1 MSSNSMIHQLL
12 ETANGK
18 VEQVILDTLAVEYF
32 VKNLDQAKI
41 PALIINN
48 HLPLGDGILMKDI
61 NALRNKGVE
70 YYPAGRTG
78 MPALVAA
85 EDGLALP
92 GSVLA
97 TNDKNLLELSVLGA
111 FVQYL
116 DNNDLLVLLNS
127 GKMDVPV
134 PQTVNIV
141 LEGNANEWV
150 GGIDIALYLA
160 KYYDLSKKSSL
171 EIQGKGLNALPLN
184 ERFNLARTLIDLG
197 YENLLFQVDDK
208 VMAFL
213 QDRAEG
219 EGHYYFP
226 NAETDKNSVVNID
239 LKKIHPMIA
248 WMEKD
253 EILIGSLT
261 DKDAVEIDLVFVGGD
276 TACRFADIQEGL
288 KLIRYRP
295 LADTVSA
302 CIMPGSQ
309 LVNGDLLDMGI
320 AGILTEVGFDLL
332 PSSFLKLLAERPD
345 NKRTRLGTSVK
356 ILNSGGLF
364 ANTPSCFSAAMTGKI
379 THPLELESILKQE
392 EEHQHE
398 HEQVKTKE

>member
-12 ETANGK
+12 KAANGN
-18 VEQVILDTLAVEYF
+18 VEQAILDTRDVEYF
-32 VKNLDQAKI
+32 AKNLDQAKI

-48 HLPLGDGILMKDI
+48 RLPLGDGVLMKDI
-61 NALRNKGVE
+61 NTLRDKGVE

-78 MPALVAA
+78 MPALVTA
-85 EDGLALP
+85 EDGLAVP

-97 TNDKNLLELSVLGA
+97 STDKNLLELCVLGA
-111 FVQYL
+111 YVQYVDKKAML
-116 DNNDLLVLLNS
+116 ALLNS
-127 GKMDVPV
+127 GKITIPI
-134 PQTVNIV
+134 PETTNII
-141 LEGNANEWV
+141 LQGKASEWV

-160 KYYDLSKKSSL
+160 KYYDLSPKGSL
-171 EIQGKGLNALPLN
+171 EIHGEGLNALPLN

-219 EGHYYFP
+219 EGHFYFP
-226 NAETDKNSVVNID
+226 DTEADKNSVVNIE
-239 LKKIHPMIA
+239 LQKIHPMLA

-253 EILIGSLT
+253 EMVIGSLT
-261 DKDAVEIDLVFVGGD
+261 DKDAMEIDLVFVGGD

-332 PSSFLKLLAERPD
+332 PSSFLELLAERPD
-345 NKRTRLGTSVK
+345 NKRIRLGTSIK

-364 ANTPSCFSAAMTGKI
+364 ANTLSCFSAAMTGKI
-379 THPLELESILKQE
+379 THPLELESILKHE
-392 EEHQHE
+392 EENQHDHE
-398 HEQVKTKE
+398 HE

>member
-12 ETANGK
+12 EAANGK
-18 VEQVILDTLAVEYF
+18 VEQAILDTRDLEYF
-32 VKNLDQAKI
+32 AKNLKQAKI
-41 PALIINN
+41 PTLIINN
-48 HLPLGDGILMKDI
+48 HLPLGNGVLMKDI
-61 NALRNKGVE
+61 HTLKNKGVE

-78 MPALVAA
+78 MPALVTA
-85 EDGLALP
+85 EDGLAVP
-92 GSVLA
+92 GSILV

-111 FVQYL
+111 YVHYL
-116 DNNDLLVLLNS
+116 SKEDMLTLLNT
-127 GKMDVPV
+127 GMINIPV
-134 PQTVNIV
+134 PETTNIV
-141 LEGNANEWV
+141 LQGKASEWV
-150 GGIDIALYLA
+150 GGIDIALYIA
-160 KYYDLSKKSSL
+160 KHYGLSKKGSF
-171 EIQGKGLNALPLN
+171 EIQGEGLNALPLN

-226 NAETDKNSVVNID
+226 DADADESSVINIE
-239 LKKIHPMIA
+239 LQKIHPMIA
-248 WMEKD
+248 WMEND
-253 EILIGSLT
+253 EIMIGSLT
-261 DKDAVEIDLVFVGGD
+261 DKDALEVDLVYAGGD

-302 CIMPGSQ
+302 CVMPGSQ

-320 AGILTEVGFDLL
+320 AGILTEVGFDIL
-332 PSSFLKLLAERPD
+332 PSSFLELLAEQPD
-345 NKRTRLGTSVK
+345 NKRTRLGTSVT
-356 ILNSGGLF
+356 ILHSGGLI
-364 ANTPSCFSAAMTGKI
+364 ANTLSCFSAAMTGKI

-392 EEHQHE
+392 EDHQHDHE
-398 HEQVKTKE
+398 HE